1 MVAVM
6 NIRVVSVCV
15 LPSFVGFL
23 SVSNWIGDVFIHGQT
38 NLFVQNIQNN
48 IYIYFLE
55 ESRKNKLNKCLANN
69 ITIFLSW
76 QKNSN
81 C

>member
-48 IYIYFLE
+48 IYIYLWKKAE
-55 ESRKNKLNKCLANN
+55 KIS
-69 ITIFLSW
+69 
-76 QKNSN
+76 
-81 C
+81 